1 MTVLIPRGTTV
12 PAKKMQTFTT
22 YADSQPGVLIQVFEG
37 ERGMTRDNNQMG
49 KFNLEGIAP
58 APRGVPQIEV
68 TFDIDAN
75 GIMNVS
81 AQDKASGRVN
91 RIAITNEKGRLS
103 KEEIEDM
110 VANAERFKRED
121 EIARKTI
128 EAKNALE
135 AYAYNVRNSLNDENF
150 KNKLGESDE
159 LTLEGKLNQILQWL
173 EANSSAKIEQFE
185 AKQKELEAVCNPIM
199 MKVYQQGSGVPEAA
213 AACGQAAKQG
223 PNVEEVD

>member
-22 YADSQPGVLIQVFEG
+22 YANSQLGVLIQVFEG

-58 APRGVPQIEV
+58 ATRGIPQIEV

-103 KEEIEDM
+103 KEEIKDM
-110 VANAERFKRED
+110 VANAERFKRKD

-135 AYAYNVRNSLNDENF
+135 AYAYNVRNLCLQCQ
-150 KNKLGESDE
+150 KL
-159 LTLEGKLNQILQWL
+159 
-173 EANSSAKIEQFE
+173 
-185 AKQKELEAVCNPIM
+185 
-199 MKVYQQGSGVPEAA
+199 PE
-213 AACGQAAKQG
+213 
-223 PNVEEVD
+223 